1 MRDVQRAIDAN
12 LNEVAEDSIVDKIS
26 ERFSSSFLR
35 RQGEHRV
42 YTLSLL
48 FEFQVASD
56 RTMVQRKYI
65 FGENSSRLPFFSFCK
80 KASKTISSLHFKVLD
95 EK

>member
-42 YTLSLL
+42 YNTYL
-48 FEFQVASD
+48 
-56 RTMVQRKYI
+56 I
-65 FGENSSRLPFFSFCK
+65 FKLAVSIPRGK
-80 KASKTISSLHFKVLD
+80 
-95 EK
+95 

>member
-42 YTLSLL
+42 YT
-48 FEFQVASD
+48 
-56 RTMVQRKYI
+56 
-65 FGENSSRLPFFSFCK
+65 
-80 KASKTISSLHFKVLD
+80 
-95 EK
+95 

>member
-35 RQGEHRV
+35 RQGEH
-42 YTLSLL
+42 S
-48 FEFQVASD
+48 QHS
-56 RTMVQRKYI
+56 
-65 FGENSSRLPFFSFCK
+65 PK
-80 KASKTISSLHFKVLD
+80 KLK
-95 EK
+95 